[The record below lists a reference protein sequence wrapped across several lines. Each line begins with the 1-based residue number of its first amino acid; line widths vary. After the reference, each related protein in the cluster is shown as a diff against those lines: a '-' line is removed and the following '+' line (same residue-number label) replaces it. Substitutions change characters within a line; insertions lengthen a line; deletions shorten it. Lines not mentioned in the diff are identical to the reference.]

1 MIYGVVGIV
10 IYIIAGTIFGLTLNL
25 LAVEQ
30 VGTGDEEFDS
40 IMLDKKMRFF
50 AIFVLSILWV
60 VTLPAILI
68 INIFNREEFKKDD

>member
-10 IYIIAGTIFGLTLNL
+10 IYIIASTIFGLTLNL

-60 VTLPAILI
+60 VTLPTILI